1 MANTFKNS
9 ISGSIGTANTIVY
22 QAPAATSTT
31 VIGMSVANTNLN
43 NNINVSA
50 TLTSAGQAKTVYVVK
65 NSTIPVGG
73 SVVFVGGEQKIA
85 MSAGD
90 YISVQSS
97 LAASADVIVS
107 VLEIS

>member
-31 VIGMSVANTNLN
+31 VIGMSVANTNT

-65 NSTIPVGG
+65 NATIPVGG

-97 LAASADVIVS
+97 VAASADVIVS

>member
-9 ISGSIGTANTIVY
+9 ISGSIGTTNTIVY
-22 QAPAATSTT
+22 QTPAATSTT
-31 VIGMSVANTNLN
+31 VIGMSVANVNT
-43 NNINVSA
+43 NNITVSA
-50 TLTSAGQAKTVYVVK
+50 TLTSAGQNKTAYIVK
-65 NSTIPVGG
+65 NATVPVGG

-97 LAASADVIVS
+97 LATSVDVIVS
-107 VLEIS
+107 VLEIT

>member
-9 ISGSIGTANTIVY
+9 ISGSIGTSNTIVY

-31 VIGMSVANTNLN
+31 VIGMSVANTNS

-65 NSTIPVGG
+65 NATIPVGG

-97 LAASADVIVS
+97 VAASADVIVS

>member
-31 VIGMSVANTNLN
+31 VIGMSVANTNT

-50 TLTSAGQAKTVYVVK
+50 TLTSAGQSKTVYVVK
-65 NSTIPVGG
+65 NATIPVGG

-97 LAASADVIVS
+97 VAASADVIVS

>member
-31 VIGMSVANTNLN
+31 VIGMSVANTNT

-50 TLTSAGQAKTVYVVK
+50 TLTSAGQSKTVYIVK
-65 NSTIPVGG
+65 NATIPVGG

-97 LAASADVIVS
+97 LATSADVIVS

>member
-31 VIGMSVANTNLN
+31 VIGMSVANTNT

-65 NSTIPVGG
+65 NATIPVGG